1 MALLDTF
8 FIMFEA
14 DTSKLE
20 KGMKDADKSSKD
32 LTATLSDTDSIS
44 KVLTESF
51 NKMVIELGAIAVAG
65 LSAQKIIS
73 EFNEAISFS
82 DKLGKMSNAIDVN
95 IKDIGAWG
103 EAVKI
108 NGGSAE
114 GFQGTIKSITNDLG
128 QLGMAGVSSTLPFF
142 ARLGINIF
150 GANGQIRN
158 AIDLLPELAG
168 KFEKMSNQKAM
179 TFGKN
184 LGLDEGTIMLLQKGR
199 KAVEEQVEKMKSL
212 DGITKEN
219 AKASAS
225 FQKAMDE
232 VNFALRGANLEI
244 STSILPVMTWFM
256 EKIESIIQFFRENK
270 EFAEGFFIA
279 IGSAIA
285 FFLVPPLI
293 TASVALWALIAP
305 FVAVGAAVVAVAAV
319 FALLYDDITNFM
331 DGNDSLIGQIS
342 EKYPIVGETVK
353 DLASAFTF
361 LKNVVGSVL
370 GFLVDAL
377 FAPSKAF
384 DNFFNNIGVSIDG
397 LRDRFKELFS
407 FFDDMKDKVENNPL
421 MKGAKNAWAGTMEFL
436 GVDSDKKEEKKE
448 IAKEAPIPKDI
459 LGLQNVII
467 PAKEQI
473 ASANSAPINQ
483 MSSNAISNMRGDTNA
498 NIQIDK
504 IEVQTQAT
512 DAEGMALHVGN
523 ALQDHLQTA
532 AMQFS
537 DGIQ

>member
-1 MALLDTF
+1 
-8 FIMFEA
+8 
-14 DTSKLE
+14 
-20 KGMKDADKSSKD
+20 
-32 LTATLSDTDSIS
+32 
-44 KVLTESF
+44 
-51 NKMVIELGAIAVAG
+51 
-65 LSAQKIIS
+65 
-73 EFNEAISFS
+73 
-82 DKLGKMSNAIDVN
+82 
-95 IKDIGAWG
+95 
-103 EAVKI
+103 
-108 NGGSAE
+108 
-114 GFQGTIKSITNDLG
+114 
-128 QLGMAGVSSTLPFF
+128 
-142 ARLGINIF
+142 
-150 GANGQIRN
+150 
-158 AIDLLPELAG
+158 
-168 KFEKMSNQKAM
+168 
-179 TFGKN
+179 
-184 LGLDEGTIMLLQKGR
+184 MLLQKGR
-199 KAVEEQVEKMKSL
+199 KAVEEQIEKMKSL

-279 IGSAIA
+279 IGTAVA
-285 FFLVPPLI
+285 VFLVPPLI
-293 TASVALWALIAP
+293 AASTALWALIAP
-305 FVAVGAAVVAVAAV
+305 FVAVGAAVVAVAVA

-397 LRDRFKELFS
+397 LKDRFKELFR

-421 MKGAKNAWAGTMEFL
+421 TKGAKSAWAGTMEFL
-436 GVDSDKKEEKKE
+436 GVDSDRKEDKKENLTEVAKEAKKE

-459 LGLQNVII
+459 LGLESVIM

-473 ASANSAPINQ
+473 ANANSAPINQ
-483 MSSNAISNMRGDTNA
+483 MSSNAISNMRGDTNS

-504 IEVQTQAT
+504 IEVHTQAT

>member
-1 MALLDTF
+1 MALLDVF
-8 FIMFEA
+8 QIVFES

-82 DKLGKMSNAIDVN
+82 DKLGKMSTSIDAN

-114 GFQGTIKSITNDLG
+114 GFQGTIKSITNDFN
-128 QLGMAGVSSTLPFF
+128 QLGMAGVSSTMPFF
-142 ARLGINIF
+142 ARLGINIQNS
-150 GANGQIRN
+150 NGHIRK
-158 AIDLLPELAG
+158 AIDLLPELAD
-168 KFEKMSNQKAM
+168 KFAKMEDKSMAM
-179 TFGKN
+179 TYGKN

-219 AKASAS
+219 AKASAG

-244 STSILPVMTWFM
+244 STSILPALTWFM
-256 EKIESIIQFFRENK
+256 EKIESAIQFFRDNK

-305 FVAVGAAVVAVAAV
+305 FVAVGAAVVAVAVA

-407 FFDDMKDKVENNPL
+407 FFDDMKDKIENNPII
-421 MKGAKNAWAGTMEFL
+421 KGSIEIATKASETASNAWGGAKDLFGFGSIPE
-436 GVDSDKKEEKKE
+436 
-448 IAKEAPIPKDI
+448 AKA
-459 LGLQNVII
+459 
-467 PAKEQI
+467 QI

-483 MSSNAISNMRGDTNA
+483 MSSSAISNMRGDSNA

-512 DAEGMALHVGN
+512 DAEGMATHVGN